1 MHVSVGR
8 LTLHLTRRV
17 QAAAPILTHFDCPRP
32 RIEGM
37 GAIQL
42 QASYSGNSGLSRG
55 EPRLSVEVAGLNSQ
69 AAGSIRIAERGQGA
83 NPVQCWI

>member
-1 MHVSVGR
+1 
-8 LTLHLTRRV
+8 
-17 QAAAPILTHFDCPRP
+17 
-32 RIEGM
+32 M